1 MKGWGAGAERGG
13 AEERGGAAVE
23 FVLVAPLLITMF
35 LFIFGL
41 GRLAT
46 AREAVDGAARDGAR
60 EASIARSA
68 AEADSTANEIVA
80 QTLVDKKV
88 SCSNRQV
95 TVDTGDFRPNG
106 TVTVHVA
113 CTVANSDII
122 MSGLPGSSTLHS
134 DFVAWV
140 DKYRGTR

>member
-1 MKGWGAGAERGG
+1 MKVIRAMGEH
-13 AEERGGAAVE
+13 GGAAVE
-23 FVLVAPLLITMF
+23 FAIVAPVLIMMF

-46 AREAVDGAARDGAR
+46 AREAVEGAARDGAR
-60 EASIARSA
+60 EASIARTA
-68 AEADSTANEIVA
+68 GAADSTAKQIVA
-80 QTLVDKKV
+80 DTLIDKKV

-95 TVDTGDFRPNG
+95 TVDTGNFRPDG

-113 CTVANSDII
+113 CTVANGDII

>member
-1 MKGWGAGAERGG
+1 MKLMRRRGEWGG
-13 AEERGGAAVE
+13 ATVE
-23 FVLVAPLLITMF
+23 FTIIAPLLIMMF

-46 AREAVDGAARDGAR
+46 AREAVEGAARDGAR
-60 EASIARSA
+60 EASIARTA
-68 AEADSTANEIVA
+68 GAADSTAKQIVA
-80 QTLVDKKV
+80 DTLIDKKV

-95 TVDTGDFRPNG
+95 TVDTGNFRPDG

-113 CTVANSDII
+113 CTVANGDII

>member
-1 MKGWGAGAERGG
+1 MSRRGEHGG
-13 AEERGGAAVE
+13 ATVE
-23 FVLVAPLLITMF
+23 FTIVAPLLIMMF

-46 AREAVDGAARDGAR
+46 AREAVEGAARDGAR
-60 EASIARSA
+60 EASIARTAGSA
-68 AEADSTANEIVA
+68 DATAQQVVSD
-80 QTLVDKKV
+80 TLLDKKV

-95 TVDTGDFRPNG
+95 TVDTKNFHPDG

-113 CTVANSDII
+113 CTVANGDVI

>member
-1 MKGWGAGAERGG
+1 MNVVRGRG
-13 AEERGGAAVE
+13 ERGGAAVE
-23 FVLVAPLLITMF
+23 FAIVAPLLIMMF

-41 GRLAT
+41 GRLGT
-46 AREAVDGAARDGAR
+46 AREAVEGAARDGAR

-68 AEADSTANEIVA
+68 GAADTTAQQVVTA
-80 QTLVDKKV
+80 TLVDKKV

-95 TVDTGDFRPNG
+95 TVDTGNFRPDG

-113 CTVANSDII
+113 CTVANGDVI
-122 MSGLPGSSTLHS
+122 MSGLPGTSTLHS

>member
-1 MKGWGAGAERGG
+1 MKVIRARAEH
-13 AEERGGAAVE
+13 GGAAVE
-23 FVLVAPLLITMF
+23 FAIVAPVLIMMF

-46 AREAVDGAARDGAR
+46 AREAVEGAARDGAR

-68 AEADSTANEIVA
+68 GSADSTARQVVDD
-80 QTLVDKKV
+80 TLVDKKV

-95 TVDTGDFRPNG
+95 TVDTGNFRPDG
-106 TVTVHVA
+106 TVTVHVV
-113 CTVANSDII
+113 CTVANGDVI
-122 MSGLPGSSTLHS
+122 MSGLPGSSKLHS

-140 DKYRGTR
+140 DRYRGTR

>member
-1 MKGWGAGAERGG
+1 MRAMKGAGECGG
-13 AEERGGAAVE
+13 ATVE
-23 FVLVAPLLITMF
+23 FTIVAPVLIMMF

-46 AREAVDGAARDGAR
+46 AREAVEGAARDGAR
-60 EASIARSA
+60 EASIARTA
-68 AEADSTANEIVA
+68 GGADSTARQIVDA
-80 QTLVDKKV
+80 TLADKKV

-95 TVDTGDFRPNG
+95 SVDTSNFRPGG
-106 TVTVHVA
+106 TVTVHVT
-113 CTVANSDII
+113 CTVANGDVI

>member
-1 MKGWGAGAERGG
+1 MRCRGERGG
-13 AEERGGAAVE
+13 AVVE
-23 FVLVAPLLITMF
+23 FTIVAPVLIMMF

-46 AREAVDGAARDGAR
+46 AREAVEGAARDGAR

-68 AEADSTANEIVA
+68 SAAASTAQQVVRD
-80 QTLVDKKV
+80 TLVDKKV

-95 TVDTGDFRPNG
+95 TVDTSNFRPDG

-113 CTVANSDII
+113 CTVANGDVI
-122 MSGLPGSSTLHS
+122 MSGLPGSKTLHS

-140 DKYRGTR
+140 DKYRGTQ

>member
-1 MKGWGAGAERGG
+1 MRRKGEHGG
-13 AEERGGAAVE
+13 ATVE
-23 FVLVAPLLITMF
+23 FTIVAPVLIMMF

-46 AREAVDGAARDGAR
+46 AREAVEGAARDGAR

-68 AEADSTANEIVA
+68 GAADSTARQIVDA
-80 QTLVDKKV
+80 TLVDKKI

-95 TVDTGDFRPNG
+95 TVDTSNFRPDG

-113 CTVANSDII
+113 CTVANGDVL